1 MAKIIFEDIKKTKS
15 IRNIKKETIS
25 PAGKTK
31 PKMHFIDEEL
41 APVHKYNNTESDK
54 TRSSKYILWVIA
66 IVCIGA
72 LLFALSFLFVKA
84 KITIVPKSIDAVL
97 DQQLNLTKDD
107 KSTDVYFSLVSIE
120 GEEKKNFES
129 GEAKDVSIPAT
140 GKVIIYNSYSKNSQ
154 NLDINTRLEGSN
166 GKIYKTEKKITVPG
180 ISSDGNPG
188 KIEVGIYAT
197 ENGESYNS
205 EPLDFK
211 ILGFKGN
218 PKYNKIYARSVGS
231 INGGFVGKINTLSDI
246 EKEGAY
252 SELGSVLKEKLSKKV
267 ADQIPEGFLLYDK
280 AIFFDVLSENIGKGS
295 SDTEVEVSVKGK
307 LYGFIVNE
315 KVLTTK
321 IANNIIEK
329 YNNEDIYLNNI
340 KNLDLTILNAE
351 SITEDINNLSIKL
364 TGNSKFV
371 YRVDP
376 KQVSTDLL
384 GKNKKYFNQIMSDYL
399 NIESANLE
407 LFPPW
412 MSVLPDK
419 IEKINITV
427 NYPK

>member
-15 IRNIKKETIS
+15 IRNVKKETIS
-25 PAGKTK
+25 PATKTK
-31 PKMHFIDEEL
+31 PKMHFIDEEV
-41 APVHKYNNTESDK
+41 APIQKYNNIEINK
-54 TRSSKYILWVIA
+54 AHSSKYVLWIIA

-72 LLFALSFLFVKA
+72 LLFAVSFLLVKA
-84 KITIVPKSIDAVL
+84 KVTIVPKSIDVVL
-97 DQQLNLTKDD
+97 DQQLSLNKDD
-107 KSTDVYFSLVSIE
+107 KSSDLYFSLVSLE

-129 GEAKDVSIPAT
+129 GEAKDVSIPAI

-154 NLDINTRLEGSN
+154 NLDINTRLEASN
-166 GKIYKTEKKITVPG
+166 GKIYKTDKKISVPG
-180 ISSDGNPG
+180 LSSDGNPG
-188 KIEVGIYAT
+188 KIEVGIYAS

-231 INGGFVGKINTLSDI
+231 ISGGFVGKINTLSDI
-246 EKEGAY
+246 EKAGAF
-252 SELGSVLKEKLSKKV
+252 SELEKSLKEKLSSRV
-267 ADQIPEGFLLYDK
+267 EDQIPEGFLLYDK
-280 AIFFDVLSENIGKGS
+280 AIFFDVLDESIGKAS
-295 SDTEVEVSVKGK
+295 TENEVEVSVKGK
-307 LYGFIVNE
+307 LYGFLVNE

-321 IANNIIEK
+321 IAKNIIEK
-329 YNNEDIYLNNI
+329 YKDEDLYIKDIQNLDFNITNAEGISEDI
-340 KNLDLTILNAE
+340 KNL
-351 SITEDINNLSIKL
+351 SVKL
-364 TGNSKFV
+364 AGNTKFI
-371 YRVDP
+371 YKVDP
-376 KQVSTDLL
+376 QQVSADLL

-412 MSVLPDK
+412 MSVLPNK
-419 IEKINITV
+419 IEKINIVV